1 MDTEREFWLMLRRI
15 ALMFAAAVAKR
26 YNLKDQ

>member
-1 MDTEREFWLMLRRI
+1 MDSEREFWLMLRRI

-26 YNLKDQ
+26 YGLKD